1 MCALHPTIAKIAR
14 AAALAVAL
22 GAAAVTAM
30 PAQAAGPYFSFGFGI
45 GPDLYM
51 HHDRDFHDRDH
62 MRSFFPDFVCY
73 TDFQVRRAIAH
84 AGYDNVYLNAPM
96 GRYVQARA
104 SRGSHTYL
112 ITFDRCRGYIVNV
125 ERLRIY

>member
-1 MCALHPTIAKIAR
+1 MRAFRPMITKTAR
-14 AAALAVAL
+14 AAALAAAL

-30 PAQAAGPYFSFGFGI
+30 PAQAAGPYFSFGFGM
-45 GPDLYM
+45 GPGFYP
-51 HHDRDFHDRDH
+51 HHDHFRGFY
-62 MRSFFPDFVCY
+62 PGFVCY

-84 AGYDNVYLNAPM
+84 AGYYNVYLNAPM

-104 SRGSHTYL
+104 TRGSRTYL